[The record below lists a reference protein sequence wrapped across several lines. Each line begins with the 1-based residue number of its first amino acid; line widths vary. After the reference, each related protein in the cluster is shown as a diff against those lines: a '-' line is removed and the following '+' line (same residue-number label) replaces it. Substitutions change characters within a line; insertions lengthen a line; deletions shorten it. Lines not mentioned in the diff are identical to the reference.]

1 MSAAPSGS
9 FLALSPDNKGE
20 TIAAL
25 ATASG
30 AAGIGVIRL
39 SGPDAFLVTERTVRR
54 SLASQPPRVLRRATV
69 FALDSAEALDDGLLV
84 KFPAPHSF
92 TGEDVVEFQGHGGA
106 VTLAQ
111 VLAAF
116 LAAGARLARPGEF
129 SERAFHNGKLDLAQA
144 EALADLISARS
155 VAAQRAARRQHAG
168 SLSDEATAIALD
180 LQEAL
185 ARLEATIDF
194 PEDVGELVPETV
206 EAPLR
211 RVAARLERLLA
222 GAHYGRKL
230 TEGLTVALT
239 GAPNVGKSS
248 LLNALAGAERAIVT
262 EIPGT
267 TRDILAEEL
276 VLAGIPVRVLDTAG
290 LRETDDPIEKIG
302 VARAREAAATADV
315 VILVVDATRPT
326 LLTDLPRNTVVA
338 VNKSD
343 LAVPDLTRFAPYPA
357 VAVSAKT
364 GLGLVALAEAVI
376 GTSLPASDA
385 PLITRAR
392 HEDALRRV
400 AVFVTEAQSTLALG
414 LPAELIAVDTHG
426 AMAALG
432 ELTGQTTREEII
444 RGIFSRFCI
453 GK

>member
-1 MSAAPSGS
+1 MS
-9 FLALSPDNKGE
+9 D
-20 TIAAL
+20 TIAAI

-30 AAGIGVIRL
+30 PAGVGVIRL
-39 SGPDAFLVTERTVRR
+39 SGPDAVAIATRVVRR
-54 SLASQPPRVLRRATV
+54 SVARLAPRTLSRAT
-69 FALDSAEALDDGLLV
+69 AYSIQSDEALDDGLIV
-84 KFPAPHSF
+84 RFTAPHSF
-92 TGEDVVEFQGHGGA
+92 TGEDIVEFQGHGGA
-106 VTLAQ
+106 VTLSQ

-155 VAAQRAARRQHAG
+155 VAAQRVARRQLEG
-168 SLSDEATAIALD
+168 SLSREASAIASE

-206 EAPLR
+206 EAPLVR
-211 RVAARLERLLA
+211 AADRLERLLD
-222 GAHYGRKL
+222 GARYGRKL
-230 TEGLTVALT
+230 TEGITVALT
-239 GAPNVGKSS
+239 GEPNVGKSS
-248 LLNALAGAERAIVT
+248 LLNALAGVERAIVT

-267 TRDILAEEL
+267 TRDVLSEEL
-276 VLAGIPVRVLDTAG
+276 VLAGVPVRILDTAG
-290 LRETDDPIEKIG
+290 LRETDDIVEKIG
-302 VARAREAAATADV
+302 VERARAAVAQADV
-315 VILVVDATRPT
+315 VILVVDATQPKT
-326 LLTDLPRNTVVA
+326 SHFPEGILNLVIA

-343 LAVPDLTRFAPYPA
+343 LAPPDLERFTSFPA
-357 VAVSAKT
+357 IAVSAKT
-364 GLGLVALAEAVI
+364 GLGLEELARAVVGEAAPS
-376 GTSLPASDA
+376 TDA
-385 PLITRAR
+385 PLLTRAR

-400 AVFVTEAQSTLALG
+400 ALHIADARATLASG

-426 AMAALG
+426 AMAVLG

-444 RGIFSRFCI
+444 QGIFSRFCI

>member
-1 MSAAPSGS
+1 MT
-9 FLALSPDNKGE
+9 D
-20 TIAAL
+20 TIAAI
-25 ATASG
+25 ATATG
-30 AAGIGVIRL
+30 AAGVGIVRL
-39 SGPDAFLVTERTVRR
+39 SGPNARTIAAQVVRR
-54 SLASQPPRVLRRATV
+54 SLQDQPPRLLKRATV
-69 FALDSAEALDDGLLV
+69 YDPQSGESLDDGLLV
-84 KFPAPHSF
+84 HFIGPHSF
-92 TGEDVVEFQGHGGA
+92 TGEDVVEFQGHGGML
-106 VTLAQ
+106 TLAQ
-111 VLAAF
+111 VLQAF

-155 VAAQRAARRQHAG
+155 VAAQRAARRQLDG
-168 SLSDEATAIALD
+168 SLSQEAHRIAAE

-206 EAPLR
+206 EAPLGR
-211 RVAARLERLLA
+211 AAQRLERLLA
-222 GAHYGRKL
+222 GAAYGRRL

-262 EIPGT
+262 ELAGT

-276 VLAGIPVRVLDTAG
+276 VLAGVPVRVLDTAG
-290 LRETDDPIEKIG
+290 LRETDDPVERIG
-302 VARAREAAATADV
+302 VARARAAVATADV
-315 VILVVDATRPT
+315 VIVVVDATRPEP
-326 LLTDLPRNTVVA
+326 LALPEQSFVIA

-343 LAVPDLTRFAPYPA
+343 LASPELERFAPHPA
-357 VAVSAKT
+357 VAISART
-364 GLGLVALAEAVI
+364 GEGLDALVQAVI
-376 GTSLPASDA
+376 GTSVPASDA
-385 PLITRAR
+385 PLLTRAR
-392 HEDALRRV
+392 HEDALRR
-400 AVFVTEAQSTLALG
+400 AAAQIHDARVTLALG

-426 AMAALG
+426 ALAALG

-444 RGIFSRFCI
+444 QGIFSRFCI

>member
-1 MSAAPSGS
+1 MS
-9 FLALSPDNKGE
+9 D
-20 TIAAL
+20 TIVAI

-30 AAGIGVIRL
+30 PAGVGVIRL
-39 SGPDAFLVTERTVRR
+39 SGSDAVPIAARVVRR
-54 SLASQPPRVLRRATV
+54 SVARLAPRTLSRATAY
-69 FALDSAEALDDGLLV
+69 ALSSDEALDDGLIV
-84 KFPAPHSF
+84 RFPGPHSF

-111 VLAAF
+111 VLGAF
-116 LAAGARLARPGEF
+116 LSAGARLARPGEF

-155 VAAQRAARRQHAG
+155 VAAQRVARRQLEG
-168 SLSDEATAIALD
+168 SLSREASAIASD

-206 EAPLR
+206 EAPLAR
-211 RVAARLERLLA
+211 AAIRLEKLLE
-222 GAHYGRKL
+222 GARYGRKL
-230 TEGLTVALT
+230 TEGITVALT
-239 GAPNVGKSS
+239 GEPNVGKSS

-276 VLAGIPVRVLDTAG
+276 VLAGVPVRLLDTAG
-290 LRETDDPIEKIG
+290 LRETDDVVEKIG
-302 VARAREAAATADV
+302 VERAQAAAATADV
-315 VILVVDATRPT
+315 IIVVLDATRPAPMPT
-326 LLTDLPRNTVVA
+326 ALPAGNVVVA
-338 VNKSD
+338 INKSD
-343 LAVPDLTRFAPYPA
+343 LATPQRESFGTVP
-357 VAVSAKT
+357 VISVSAKT
-364 GLGLVALAEAVI
+364 GAGLLELAQAVV
-376 GTSLPASDA
+376 GSSQPAADA
-385 PLITRAR
+385 PLVTRAR
-392 HEDALRRV
+392 HEDALRR
-400 AVFVTEAQSTLALG
+400 AALHIADARATLAAG

-444 RGIFSRFCI
+444 QGIFSRFCI

>member
-1 MSAAPSGS
+1 MSGN
-9 FLALSPDNKGE
+9 FVGHQ
-20 TIAAL
+20 TIAAI

-30 AAGIGVIRL
+30 AAGIGVVRL
-39 SGPDAFLVTERTVRR
+39 SGPEAFAIATRVVKR
-54 SLASQPPRVLRRATV
+54 SVAQKPPRVLHRATV
-69 FALDSAEALDDGLLV
+69 YDPQTHEALDDGLLAI
-84 KFPAPHSF
+84 FPAPHSF
-92 TGEDVVEFQGHGGA
+92 TGESVVEFQGHGGT
-106 VTLAQ
+106 VTLTQ

-116 LAAGARLARPGEF
+116 LSAGARLARPGEF

-155 VAAQRAARRQHAG
+155 LAAQRAARRQLSG
-168 SLSDEATAIALD
+168 SLSREASAIAAELE
-180 LQEAL
+180 EAL

-194 PEDVGELVPETV
+194 PEDVGELDPETV
-206 EAPLR
+206 AAPLSR
-211 RVAARLERLLA
+211 ATVRLERLLA
-222 GAHYGRKL
+222 GAAYGRKL
-230 TEGLTVALT
+230 TEGLTIALT

-262 EIPGT
+262 ELPGT

-276 VLAGIPVRVLDTAG
+276 VLTGVPVRVLDTAG
-290 LRETDDPIEKIG
+290 LRETEDLVEKIG
-302 VARAREAAATADV
+302 VARARNAVATADV
-315 VILVVDATRPT
+315 VVLVVDATAAAPPS
-326 LLTDLPRNTVVA
+326 LPELPHANLVVA

-343 LAVPDLTRFAPYPA
+343 LAPPHLERFAACPA

-364 GLGLVALAEAVI
+364 GLGLDALAEAVI

-385 PLITRAR
+385 PLLTRAR
-392 HEDALRRV
+392 HEDALRRC
-400 AVFVTEAQSTLALG
+400 ATQISEAHATLAAG
-414 LPAELIAVDTHG
+414 LPAELIAVDVHG
-426 AMAALG
+426 ALAALG